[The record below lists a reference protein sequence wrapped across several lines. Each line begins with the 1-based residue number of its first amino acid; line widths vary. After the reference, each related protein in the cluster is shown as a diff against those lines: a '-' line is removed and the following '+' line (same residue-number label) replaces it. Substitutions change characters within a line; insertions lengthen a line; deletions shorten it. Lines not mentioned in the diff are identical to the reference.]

1 MSFKLNANQKPLIMG
16 ILNVT
21 PDSFSD
27 GGKYSQVD
35 SAVSHAQE
43 MVKQGADIIDIG
55 GESSRPGSKKI
66 SRQEE
71 IDRVMPVIEQI
82 RNNSDIPISVD
93 TTKASII
100 KEALKFDVQII
111 NDISSLGDSDSL
123 NILRDKEVYI
133 CLMHMKGTPNNM
145 QDNPEYDNV
154 VLEVL
159 GFLKDKINM
168 CIKEGISKEKLIID
182 PGFGFGKTLDHNYEL
197 LKNLKKLKHLHK
209 NLLVG
214 ISRKSMIGNLLNR
227 EIDQRLIGS
236 LAATLISVY
245 NGANIIRTHDV
256 HETKLLLN
264 MTQELKD

>member
-1 MSFKLNANQKPLIMG
+1 MYVVGFYTSVMSFKLNANQKPLIMG

-93 TTKASII
+93 TTK
-100 KEALKFDVQII
+100 
-111 NDISSLGDSDSL
+111 G
-123 NILRDKEVYI
+123 
-133 CLMHMKGTPNNM
+133 
-145 QDNPEYDNV
+145 
-154 VLEVL
+154 
-159 GFLKDKINM
+159 
-168 CIKEGISKEKLIID
+168 
-182 PGFGFGKTLDHNYEL
+182 
-197 LKNLKKLKHLHK
+197 
-209 NLLVG
+209 LLVG
-214 ISRKSMIGNLLNR
+214 YEYK
-227 EIDQRLIGS
+227 
-236 LAATLISVY
+236 
-245 NGANIIRTHDV
+245 
-256 HETKLLLN
+256 
-264 MTQELKD
+264 

>member
-1 MSFKLNANQKPLIMG
+1 MHAVGFYTAVMDLKLNTNQKPLVMG

-27 GGKYSQVD
+27 GGKYSQTNT
-35 SAVSHAQE
+35 AVKRALE
-43 MVKQGADIIDIG
+43 MLEQGADIIDIG

-133 CLMHMKGTPNNM
+133 CLMHMKGTPENM
-145 QDNPEYDNV
+145 QNNPSYN
-154 VLEVL
+154 
-159 GFLKDKINM
+159 N
-168 CIKEGISKEKLIID
+168 LID
-182 PGFGFGKTLDHNYEL
+182 D
-197 LKNLKKLKHLHK
+197 
-209 NLLVG
+209 
-214 ISRKSMIGNLLNR
+214 
-227 EIDQRLIGS
+227 
-236 LAATLISVY
+236 
-245 NGANIIRTHDV
+245 IIYY
-256 HETKLLLN
+256 
-264 MTQELKD
+264 

>member
-182 PGFGFGKTLDHNYEL
+182 PGFGFGKTLDHNYEPVSYT
-197 LKNLKKLKHLHK
+197 HL
-209 NLLVG
+209 
-214 ISRKSMIGNLLNR
+214 
-227 EIDQRLIGS
+227 
-236 LAATLISVY
+236 TLP
-245 NGANIIRTHDV
+245 
-256 HETKLLLN
+256 TKA
-264 MTQELKD
+264 

>member
-1 MSFKLNANQKPLIMG
+1 MFVNDKKVKPIDFCFATPGMLGYEDPDLNNITIDKDYYG
-16 ILNVT
+16 E
-21 PDSFSD
+21 
-27 GGKYSQVD
+27 K
-35 SAVSHAQE
+35 
-43 MVKQGADIIDIG
+43 DIIIKTEDGKEHTIQARW
-55 GESSRPGSKKI
+55 SRIPALFS
-66 SRQEE
+66 
-71 IDRVMPVIEQI
+71 V

-168 CIKEGISKEKLIID
+168 CIKAGISKEKLIID

-264 MTQELKD
+264 MTQALKDWINEIIWHRWN